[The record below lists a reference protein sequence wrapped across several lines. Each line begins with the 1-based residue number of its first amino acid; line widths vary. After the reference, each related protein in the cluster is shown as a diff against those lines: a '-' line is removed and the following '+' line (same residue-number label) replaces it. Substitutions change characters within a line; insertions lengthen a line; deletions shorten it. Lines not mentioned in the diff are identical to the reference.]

1 MIQIGNGKSKP
12 RDGGSLNRNETAL
25 PPVQRDHF
33 LSRLTNHI
41 PPGQFFR
48 YLLVGGWNTIFGY
61 STFAGI
67 YYCLHRFTI
76 PTTNVYWQVTSA
88 QIVSVPIN
96 FTASYLSYKFLVF
109 KTRGN
114 YLREWLKSIAVYG
127 TGFLPG
133 LVLLPLLV
141 KALLYLPYIHGSAP
155 YIANALLTAVVVV
168 YSFLGHKHVT
178 FKVAP
183 GADSGAEQ

>member
-1 MIQIGNGKSKP
+1 MNTNESMSSPPEARFFQ
-12 RDGGSLNRNETAL
+12 SLI
-25 PPVQRDHF
+25 
-33 LSRLTNHI
+33 NHI

-48 YLLVGGWNTIFGY
+48 YILVGGWNTVFGY

-67 YYCLHRFTI
+67 YYLLHSYAI
-76 PTTNVYWQVTSA
+76 PTANVYWQVVTA
-88 QIVSVPIN
+88 QIISIPIN
-96 FTASYLSYKFLVF
+96 FTASYFCYKLFVF

-127 TGFLPG
+127 SAFLPS

-141 KALLYLPYIHGSAP
+141 RALLYVPHIHGSAP
-155 YIANALLTAVVVV
+155 YVANALLTGVGVI

-178 FKVAP
+178 FKVSP
-183 GADSGAEQ
+183 GRISGSEL

>member
-1 MIQIGNGKSKP
+1 MNA
-12 RDGGSLNRNETAL
+12 DGTAL
-25 PPVQRDHF
+25 PPAQRDHF
-33 LSRLTNHI
+33 LNRLIDHI

-48 YLLVGGWNTIFGY
+48 YLVVGGWNTLFGY

-67 YYCLHRFTI
+67 YYLLHRYSI
-76 PTTNVYWQVTSA
+76 PEANVYWQAISA
-88 QIVSVPIN
+88 QIISVPIN
-96 FTASYLSYKFLVF
+96 FTASYVCYKLLVF

-127 TGFLPG
+127 TAFLPG
-133 LVLLPLLV
+133 LVLLPMLV
-141 KALLYLPYIHGSAP
+141 KALLYLPHIHGSAP

-178 FKVAP
+178 FKISP
-183 GADSGAEQ
+183 GTASGSDL